1 MAKYKVWLTVKDS
14 YGNAKEIDGGVI
26 NVDLGL
32 AHLAQEEVD
41 QLAEVLPLE
50 EYIKRDNLDTEL
62 TDWATD
68 QEVDQAVANT
78 VRYGSF
84 KFRNNGTGEAGN
96 K

>member
-32 AHLAQEEVD
+32 AELGQEDVS
-41 QLAEVLPLE
+41 QIAEALPLE
-50 EYIKRDNLDTEL
+50 DYIKRENLGTEL
-62 TDWATD
+62 ADWATD
-68 QEVDQAVANT
+68 QEVNQAVANT
-78 VRYGSF
+78 VKHGGF
-84 KFRNNGTGEAGN
+84 KFRNNGTGEAG